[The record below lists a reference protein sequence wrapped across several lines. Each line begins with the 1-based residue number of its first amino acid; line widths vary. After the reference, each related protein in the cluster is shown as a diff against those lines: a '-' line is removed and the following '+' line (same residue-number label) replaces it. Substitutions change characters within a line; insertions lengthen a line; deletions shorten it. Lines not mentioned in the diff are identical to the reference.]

1 MTLKSRPTY
10 FLQERIV
17 DQDGKLTPVAARAFQ
32 DIITRCD
39 LILTNVG
46 QIQSSA
52 PVVGR
57 TEGIGTTVSNLTSS
71 GQLNNLTNVAA
82 GRTTD
87 NISDGTGS
95 PLTGGKRGFQAI
107 NASIRIAGSTVQVPV
122 SLNGAF
128 TGANPLAQSGV
139 TTTINVAAW
148 SMQFGNIV
156 AGDGVGGSVNP
167 GVFGTFFVYVDM
179 PVLVFA
185 LGGGLSYFSTSNV
198 FDLTANDGRICL
210 GKITTAGGG
219 GGTGAGTGGG
229 GNTGVRTL
237 I

>member
-32 DIITRCD
+32 DIIIRCD

-46 QIQSSA
+46 QIQPSA

-57 TEGIGTTVSNLTSS
+57 TEGIGTTVSNLTAT

-95 PLTGGKRGFQAI
+95 PLTGGKRGFQALDT
-107 NASIRIAGSTVQVPV
+107 NNRLAGS
-122 SLNGAF
+122 SKNNALNVTSFF
-128 TGANPLAQSGV
+128 TSSNPLSQSGV
-139 TTTINVAAW
+139 TTLILVGA
-148 SMQFGNIV
+148 SSRRF
-156 AGDGVGGSVNP
+156 GDGLRSYNSGSVDP
-167 GVFGTFFVYVDM
+167 G
-179 PVLVFA
+179 A
-185 LGGGLSYFSTSNV
+185 LGGWTVFADDPTFAGGAVTYQATQTNNTLS
-198 FDLTANDGRICL
+198 AADGRL
-210 GKITTAGGG
+210 NFGSITTAGGG
-219 GGTGAGTGGG
+219 GGSGIGGG
-229 GNTGVRTL
+229 DGDFPPRL
-237 I
+237 L